1 MEKWNTP
8 KKPRIG
14 IYTMGLKA
22 YWNQFPGLRERLLHY
37 GQFIAEKIAEMD
49 AEVFFYGLADC
60 EEAGESC
67 GEFFNAKNVDLI
79 FAHAGTYVNSSSV
92 LPIHQICKAPVIIL
106 NLQPTAR
113 IAYDRTP
120 TGEWLAHCG
129 ACPVPEL
136 SNAFHRSGISCR
148 IINGLLGLDHTP
160 DISLTDENTAA
171 RPEAVRAWK
180 EISEW
185 VKAASVKREL
195 SGCRFGFLGN
205 TYNGMLDMYSD
216 FTMVQAQT
224 GAHIEILE
232 MCDLDRMLR
241 QVTEDEVEKRKLKSG
256 NFSSSVMIRPPI
268 RWRRGRQRNSW
279 TGPQGWRPPRN
290 GW

>member
-14 IYTMGLKA
+14 IYTRGLRA
-22 YWNQFPGLRERLLHY
+22 YWNQFPGLRELLLHY
-37 GQFIAEKIAEMD
+37 GQFIAEKIAERD

-92 LPIHQICKAPVIIL
+92 LPSHQICKAPVIIL

-205 TYNGMLDMYSD
+205 T
-216 FTMVQAQT
+216 
-224 GAHIEILE
+224 
-232 MCDLDRMLR
+232 
-241 QVTEDEVEKRKLKSG
+241 
-256 NFSSSVMIRPPI
+256 
-268 RWRRGRQRNSW
+268 
-279 TGPQGWRPPRN
+279 
-290 GW
+290 